1 MVLIEAIL
9 ILEPEHGS
17 FRLKSGVTSVR
28 LPFFKNHKLNTE
40 AIYKALQSL
49 KLYNKVDK
57 IVWPDLTCLS
67 LFYIYAKLA
76 YNDLFEKYSSLTS
89 SKDFEKTYLD
99 NVFYLARR
107 LEFVKTKYE
116 KEMYLNRIKDL
127 QSIFMIYMEYKH
139 LYFHIEK

>member
-1 MVLIEAIL
+1 MLQSIL
-9 ILEPEHGS
+9 ILEPDHRS
-17 FRLKSGVTSVR
+17 FCIKADATSIR
-28 LPFFKNHKLNTE
+28 LPFIKKHKLNI
-40 AIYKALQSL
+40 AAVDKALRSF
-49 KLYNKVDK
+49 KTYHKVDK
-57 IVWPDLTCLS
+57 IIWPDLTCLS
-67 LFYIYAKLA
+67 LFHTYVKLA
-76 YNDLFEKYSSLTS
+76 YNDLFEKYSYLTS

>member
-1 MVLIEAIL
+1 MLQSIL
-9 ILEPEHGS
+9 ILEPEHSS
-17 FRLKSGVTSVR
+17 FRIKANATSIR
-28 LPFFKNHKLNTE
+28 LPFLKKHKLNVE
-40 AIYKALQSL
+40 AVDKALQYL
-49 KLYNKVDK
+49 KTHHKVDK
-57 IVWPDLTCLS
+57 IIWPDLTCLS
-67 LFYIYAKLA
+67 LFHIYVKLS
-76 YNDLFEKYSSLTS
+76 YNDLFEKYSYLTS

-107 LEFVKTKYE
+107 LEVVKTKYE